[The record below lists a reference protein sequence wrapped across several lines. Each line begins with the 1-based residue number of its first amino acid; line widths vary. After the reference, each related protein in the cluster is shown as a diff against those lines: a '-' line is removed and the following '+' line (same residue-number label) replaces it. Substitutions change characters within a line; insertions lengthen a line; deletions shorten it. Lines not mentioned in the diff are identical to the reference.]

1 MSADFGIFSHADAAA
16 VVAGILTVILSGL
29 ALDGPHWER
38 RVAASVRDHEIRSDL
53 TRRFY
58 EDRPA
63 QLYIFVP
70 YLALRVPI
78 SRRTDRFRL
87 RAERAANLPEQLKA
101 GSVAAARQ
109 WLSTVGA
116 FAEEA
121 ARSRVDLRP
130 FLATYHLGV
139 IREGVIAVPIAM
151 SMMAERKLTADE
163 FDRLGWG
170 LALVELAVVYNS
182 HARQQR
188 APIYFAAT
196 GHEPPIGPVLRAPA
210 NWRRKAYDVVEF
222 LDPPLRL
229 PRWGRW
235 RWGLWLRTIDVG
247 VPQHPG
253 QAP

>member
-1 MSADFGIFSHADAAA
+1 MSADFGIFNQADVAA

-38 RVAASVRDHEIRSDL
+38 RVAASVKDHEIRSDL

-58 EDRPA
+58 DNRPR

-78 SRRTDRFRL
+78 RRRSDRFRL
-87 RAERAANLPEQLKA
+87 RPERAASLPEELKA
-101 GSVAAARQ
+101 ESVAAAHQ

-121 ARSRVDLRP
+121 AQSRVDLRP

-151 SMMAERKLTADE
+151 NMMAQRELTADE
-163 FDRLGWG
+163 IDRLGWG

-188 APIYFAAT
+188 APIYFLAR

-210 NWRRKAYDVVEF
+210 NWKRKAYDVLEF
-222 LDPPLRL
+222 FDSPLRL

-235 RWGLWLRTIDVG
+235 RWGLWLRTVDVG
-247 VPQHPG
+247 
-253 QAP
+253 APTPPRQTP